1 MVVCLD
7 CCADIFVVG
16 IISVR
21 TVVVLRGSL
30 LAGADERS
38 GVGISPA
45 GPSPTLQNDVV
56 QRHAVTP
63 TKIKKNFVNK

>member
-1 MVVCLD
+1 M
-7 CCADIFVVG
+7 
-16 IISVR
+16 
-21 TVVVLRGSL
+21 VVLRGSL

-38 GVGISPA
+38 GVGMSPA